1 MFGDSNAYL
10 AVRLE
15 CGSVD
20 VKRPAPVGGDKDG
33 VLRQAVGRVDDA
45 APQTKLQDIPITQPS
60 LKHLLR
66 I

>member
-1 MFGDSNAYL
+1 MFGDFDAYL

-15 CGSVD
+15 CVSVD
-20 VKRPAPVGGDKDG
+20 VECPASVGGDKDG

-45 APQTKLQDIPITQPS
+45 APQTKLQHSNPQPS
-60 LKHLLR
+60 VKHLPR